1 MGERAFGII
10 SLIIACGYV
19 YVASLT
25 ELSFIS
31 DPVGPKQFPYILGF
45 FWGLSSLLIIF
56 QPEFKPKWPSFYKFL
71 EIIIVT
77 IVLIAYA
84 YALPVIGFVISTL
97 IATFILAW
105 RLGVEM
111 FKALIFGFAVSF
123 TIYFL
128 FHSILGLSLA
138 RGVFG
143 F

>member
-25 ELSFIS
+25 KLSFIS

-71 EIIIVT
+71 EIIFIT

-84 YALPVIGFVISTL
+84 YALPVVGFVISTL
-97 IATFILAW
+97 ITTFILAW

-111 FKALIFGFAVSF
+111 FKALMFGLAVSF

-128 FHSILGLSLA
+128 FHGILGLSLA
-138 RGVFG
+138 KGMFG